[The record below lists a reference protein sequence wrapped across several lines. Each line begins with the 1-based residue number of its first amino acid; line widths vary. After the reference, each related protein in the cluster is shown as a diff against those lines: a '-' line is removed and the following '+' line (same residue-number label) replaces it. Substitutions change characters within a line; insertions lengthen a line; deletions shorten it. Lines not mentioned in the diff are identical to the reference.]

1 MLATSVGA
9 HLNQSK
15 GDDDAAEWLPPHKP
29 AVCGYVK
36 TYVAAKAE
44 WNLSVDEA
52 EKEALIDVAQ
62 GCRGST
68 EPTTG
73 PTTGPTTAPTVP
85 EPHDP
90 ELVGL
95 ENWVTSADLRFGT
108 CSPPAWPTRWRP

>member
-1 MLATSVGA
+1 LVLATSVGA

-52 EKEALIDVAQ
+52 EKKALIDVAQ

-68 EPTTG
+68 EPCTCRQ
-73 PTTGPTTAPTVP
+73 PHPPWS
-85 EPHDP
+85 EPVRG
-90 ELVGL
+90 VGGM
-95 ENWVTSADLRFGT
+95 S
-108 CSPPAWPTRWRP
+108 TRLLALALSRSR